1 MLNYFAQM
9 RDAEV
14 VYAMILADSRFA
26 DDLKGKCSATR
37 DLSGFPTFEASVDD
51 LKDALGGIQAVETS
65 RDAQVSQFAVIK
77 PELWAARDMLRDFDF
92 DNKVLVEGETYRV
105 SDKYTEDFDL
115 FFNPNDVRGVFKFE
129 GKEYEQICHLAA
141 QALDPALQKKQ
152 EFVMQD
158 LMEHEF
164 NYLTEDAFARQTL
177 FQVCLFDQF
186 LKEDERQLIRKNPQ
200 KFHLLFQ

>member
-65 RDAQVSQFAVIK
+65 RDAQVS
-77 PELWAARDMLRDFDF
+77 
-92 DNKVLVEGETYRV
+92 
-105 SDKYTEDFDL
+105 
-115 FFNPNDVRGVFKFE
+115 
-129 GKEYEQICHLAA
+129 
-141 QALDPALQKKQ
+141 
-152 EFVMQD
+152 
-158 LMEHEF
+158 
-164 NYLTEDAFARQTL
+164 
-177 FQVCLFDQF
+177 
-186 LKEDERQLIRKNPQ
+186 
-200 KFHLLFQ
+200 